1 MNSDAFDG
9 LADELSGLT
18 AEPWSA
24 AAKTWKLRAVELA
37 AVTVG
42 EDDRLFRQ
50 LDAINFAP
58 YRRPLGTSYAPGNWQ
73 EIFEAARVEALGVL
87 KAMQAKVA
95 RQGNTT
101 SQAED
106 PIQVSRLHPLVVASS
121 ATLVADGH
129 YSSAVLEA
137 FKAVEIRV
145 REVSGIVDKHG
156 SQLMAAAFSEER
168 PILPFNALRSQ
179 SERDEQEGFKL
190 LFMGASKGIRNP
202 KAHEIVEQEDA
213 DRVLDYLG
221 FASLLMRRLD
231 DAEQRL

>member
-42 EDDRLFRQ
+42 EDDRLFPQ
-50 LDAINFAP
+50 LGAVNFAP

-95 RQGNTT
+95 R
-101 SQAED
+101 
-106 PIQVSRLHPLVVASS
+106 
-121 ATLVADGH
+121 
-129 YSSAVLEA
+129 
-137 FKAVEIRV
+137 
-145 REVSGIVDKHG
+145 
-156 SQLMAAAFSEER
+156 
-168 PILPFNALRSQ
+168 
-179 SERDEQEGFKL
+179 
-190 LFMGASKGIRNP
+190 
-202 KAHEIVEQEDA
+202 
-213 DRVLDYLG
+213 
-221 FASLLMRRLD
+221 
-231 DAEQRL
+231 